1 MSEYTKKKISTF
13 KDRFSELC
21 DKSPMNDTAIA
32 DALNVS
38 RQTVCSWKSGTRSP
52 KKPTVIS
59 IANYFDVDTAWL
71 MGFDVSPEPSIHSL
85 VNNAVYAGM
94 ITAQP
99 KTPEARAVSYGMD
112 SLSQE
117 QRELILNMVKAMF
130 PETFKTKGTDDDEA

>member
-1 MSEYTKKKISTF
+1 MSEYTNKKISTF

-38 RQTVCSWKSGTRSP
+38 RQTVCSWKSGARSP

-71 MGFDVSPEPSIHSL
+71 MGFDVSPEPSIRSL

-94 ITAQP
+94 VMAQP
-99 KTPEARAVSYGMD
+99 QTEEARILSRGIDRLSPEERAQALAV
-112 SLSQE
+112 
-117 QRELILNMVKAMF
+117 VKAMF
-130 PETFKTKGTDDDEA
+130 AQHPEIFKD

>member
-1 MSEYTKKKISTF
+1 MSEYTKKKITTF
-13 KDRFSELC
+13 RERFSELC

-38 RQTVCSWKSGTRSP
+38 RQTVCSWKAGTRSP

-71 MGFDVSPEPSIHSL
+71 MGFDVPPEPNLHSL
-85 VNNAVYAGM
+85 VNNAVHAGM
-94 ITAQP
+94 AMAEP
-99 KTPEARAVSYGMD
+99 RTPEAKAVSFGMD
-112 SLSQE
+112 SLPKE

-130 PETFKTKGTDDDEA
+130 PDTFTKGNNEDEA

>member
-1 MSEYTKKKISTF
+1 MNEYTNKKISTF

-38 RQTVCSWKSGTRSP
+38 RQTVCSWKSGARSP

-59 IANYFDVDTAWL
+59 IANYFNVDTAWL
-71 MGFDVSPEPSIHSL
+71 MGFDVSPEPSTHSL

-94 ITAQP
+94 VMAQP
-99 KTPEARAVSYGMD
+99 QTEEARILSRGIDRLSPEERAQALAV
-112 SLSQE
+112 
-117 QRELILNMVKAMF
+117 VKAMF
-130 PETFKTKGTDDDEA
+130 AQHPEIFKD